1 MNVLNETFGAEE
13 EEVAEKSAEKIA
25 APKKKK
31 SRLHKNTPGDIAIIA
46 CLLIFSALTFYPL
59 WYVLIGSVSD
69 GQDYLKGGVYFLPR
83 IFTFESYKT
92 IFANERI
99 WNGLVI
105 TLFRCAVGPVSSVL
119 FTSFVAYG
127 MSRKNLRWRKFFNVW
142 ALIPMFF
149 GGGLIPYYLLCKMLG
164 LLNTFAIYI
173 IPGMYSVYNMIL
185 IRSFFKSTPE
195 ELHEAAVLDGAGE
208 FRIYFQLMI
217 PLCMPVLI
225 TIFMWSFIGHWNDYL
240 TSMLYCPQRPDLD
253 SLQYV
258 LRQIIA
264 AADAGS
270 FDSVLSVSG
279 KATSETISYAAM
291 TFGALPLIVIFPF
304 VQKYLTQGVYVGSL
318 KG

>member
-1 MNVLNETFGAEE
+1 M
-13 EEVAEKSAEKIA
+13 
-25 APKKKK
+25 
-31 SRLHKNTPGDIAIIA
+31 
-46 CLLIFSALTFYPL
+46 
-59 WYVLIGSVSD
+59 
-69 GQDYLKGGVYFLPR
+69 
-83 IFTFESYKT
+83 
-92 IFANERI
+92 
-99 WNGLVI
+99 
-105 TLFRCAVGPVSSVL
+105 
-119 FTSFVAYG
+119 
-127 MSRKNLRWRKFFNVW
+127 W

-225 TIFMWSFIGHWNDYL
+225 TIFMWNFIGHWNDYL

-279 KATSETISYAAM
+279 KATGETISYAAM

>member
-1 MNVLNETFGAEE
+1 MSAQNETFGAEE
-13 EEVAEKSAEKIA
+13 KIAEKAAGKIA

-46 CLLIFSALTFYPL
+46 CLLIFSVLTFYPL

-99 WNGLVI
+99 WNGLAI
-105 TLFRCAVGPVSSVL
+105 TLARCAVGPVSSVL

-173 IPGMYSVYNMIL
+173 IPGLSL
-185 IRSFFKSTPE
+185 I
-195 ELHEAAVLDGAGE
+195 H
-208 FRIYFQLMI
+208 I
-217 PLCMPVLI
+217 
-225 TIFMWSFIGHWNDYL
+225 
-240 TSMLYCPQRPDLD
+240 
-253 SLQYV
+253 
-258 LRQIIA
+258 
-264 AADAGS
+264 
-270 FDSVLSVSG
+270 
-279 KATSETISYAAM
+279 
-291 TFGALPLIVIFPF
+291 
-304 VQKYLTQGVYVGSL
+304 
-318 KG
+318 